1 MEFKCKVR
9 ECVQQVFY
17 QWYKDG
23 QELHGEENSSL
34 ILNPLK
40 VKDFGFYKC
49 EVRSD
54 KRDDSICGASQVE
67 ELDVTPAEG
76 TSELIYD
83 CPELHWTVSYMIT
96 YMKKSLDSDWL
107 RKECK
112 NVYHECK
119 EV

>member
-1 MEFKCKVR
+1 MLFPKIPKAGSRVEFICTVR
-9 ECVQQVFY
+9 ENQQVFY

-23 QELHGEENSSL
+23 QELQGQDNSSL
-34 ILNPLK
+34 ILNQLK

-54 KRDDSICGASQVE
+54 KRNDSICGASEVV

-83 CPELHWTVSYMIT
+83 CPELH
-96 YMKKSLDSDWL
+96 
-107 RKECK
+107 
-112 NVYHECK
+112 
-119 EV
+119 